1 MIVFTFLTFD
11 TTRNYNEQN
20 VFYFL
25 FYFIYLFFFFFF
37 FCQIVEMLNCI
48 YSCLDNRIEL
58 YDVYK
63 VETIGDAYLV
73 VSGKIN

>member
-1 MIVFTFLTFD
+1 
-11 TTRNYNEQN
+11 
-20 VFYFL
+20 
-25 FYFIYLFFFFFF
+25 
-37 FCQIVEMLNCI
+37 MLNCI

-73 VSGKIN
+73 VSGNFIIFSTIKNNKAAFMNLNNHCHTSPLTIYISGYSNTPSYIRK

>member
-1 MIVFTFLTFD
+1 
-11 TTRNYNEQN
+11 
-20 VFYFL
+20 
-25 FYFIYLFFFFFF
+25 
-37 FCQIVEMLNCI
+37 MLNCI

-73 VSGKIN
+73 VSGNFIIFSVIKNSKTAFMSLNNHCHTRPVTIYVSSYINTPSYIRK

>member
-1 MIVFTFLTFD
+1 
-11 TTRNYNEQN
+11 
-20 VFYFL
+20 
-25 FYFIYLFFFFFF
+25 
-37 FCQIVEMLNCI
+37 MLNCI

-73 VSGKIN
+73 VSGNFIIFSVIKNSKTAFMSLNNH